1 MYADKPNT
9 KIKYII
15 RKNNLQDEHF
25 WTTSQNSPLYH
36 AWSGLAFERVCLQH
50 VPAIKKALGISGV
63 LTNVYSWTQRAN
75 DAVGIPGVQ
84 IDLLIDRNDQVINLC
99 EMKFSKAE
107 YTITKEYDMS
117 LRQKLEAFRIGTNCR
132 KAIHLTMLTTYGL
145 VDNAYAETVQ
155 NSVVMD
161 DLFN

>member
-1 MYADKPNT
+1 
-9 KIKYII
+9 
-15 RKNNLQDEHF
+15 
-25 WTTSQNSPLYH
+25 
-36 AWSGLAFERVCLQH
+36 
-50 VPAIKKALGISGV
+50 
-63 LTNVYSWTQRAN
+63 
-75 DAVGIPGVQ
+75 
-84 IDLLIDRNDQVINLC
+84 
-99 EMKFSKAE
+99 MKFSKAE
-107 YTITKEYDMS
+107 YTITKEYDMA